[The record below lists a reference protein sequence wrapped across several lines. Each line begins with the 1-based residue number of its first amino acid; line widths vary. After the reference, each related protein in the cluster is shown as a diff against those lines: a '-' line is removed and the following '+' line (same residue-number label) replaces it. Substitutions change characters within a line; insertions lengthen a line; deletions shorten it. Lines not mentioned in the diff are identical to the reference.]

1 MSQLDLEKFKPALGD
16 WFFKFEKIFAS
27 KQMYDLYQELKELS
41 RQGVKVTPKSSD
53 LWRFFKECP
62 PSMLKVVVIGQ
73 DPYPGMYRNGTFHAD
88 GIAFSN
94 SYSPD
99 GKCQPSLNS
108 FWEGLSEDLGIELEN
123 KHDLKFLANQGV
135 LLGNRALACK
145 LNKTG
150 SLMGQFDFFWE
161 FFLQEIMPGFNGV
174 PIILVGK
181 DAQQLR
187 RYCFEFANPVF
198 QITHPSFAARK
209 NETWDTEKVFF
220 KVQTILK
227 HNNNETID
235 WTGKNPATEQDPF

>member
-16 WFFKFEKIFAS
+16 WFFRLEKIFAS
-27 KQMYDLYQELKELS
+27 KEMYDLYQELKELS

-62 PSMLKVVVIGQ
+62 PSILKVVIIGM
-73 DPYPGMYRNGTFHAD
+73 DAYPGMYRNGTFHAD

-174 PIILVGK
+174 PIVLVGK

-209 NETWDTEKVFF
+209 NETWDTEKVFS

-235 WTGKNPATEQDPF
+235 WTGKNPATEQEPF